1 MENSLERRTIQWE
14 AALGERASMASAHAT
29 SVQTASAHAGEL
41 VSQLQD
47 RCTHVTQRM
56 EAVEAQ
62 LHQVGAQQQGAAAA
76 AAAAQG
82 DAQKLRRQLAEA
94 EAAAVVAEADA
105 RAACMEAFGVC
116 LGPSLH
122 TASWSI
128 SLGPALRHTS
138 PAALRYLHVQ
148 FRRPMAVTAS
158 LCCSRADHAIIRL
171 TAVLQFR
178 CCDREV

>member
-1 MENSLERRTIQWE
+1 MEYSLERRTIQWE

-82 DAQKLRRQLAEA
+82 DAQKLHRQVAEA

-116 LGPSLH
+116 PRLQFRIV
-122 TASWSI
+122 AI
-128 SLGPALRHTS
+128 SSGPALRHTFL
-138 PAALRYLHVQ
+138 AALRYLHVQ

-158 LCCSRADHAIIRL
+158 LCCSCADCAISRHRRV
-171 TAVLQFR
+171 AFQVP
-178 CCDREV
+178 